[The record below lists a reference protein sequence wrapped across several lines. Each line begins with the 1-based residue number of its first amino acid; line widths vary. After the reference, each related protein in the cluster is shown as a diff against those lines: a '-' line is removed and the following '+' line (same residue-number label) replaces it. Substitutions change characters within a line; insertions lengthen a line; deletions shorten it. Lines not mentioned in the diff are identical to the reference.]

1 MQNSRIAGVIAAG
14 CGFLLLV
21 NTALILLIL
30 YIVIASQSPAGRQ
43 SLESLFASLAR
54 IITLEQDTPQPVEA
68 TVAALA
74 TEVHEL
80 ILRPDTSLSARDGS
94 PGSTP
99 TSRASAT
106 PWPTVTTRP
115 TSTPRPT
122 PTPRPSPTPG
132 PTSTPTPTVTQRP
145 TSTHTPTATATTAA
159 PAVNDAAEAD
169 VNGATTRYYV
179 TAPYNANARS
189 CPRTNCPVITSLAL
203 GTAVD
208 VLQRVDGQSI
218 GGSATWLEL
227 KQGGRTVYVHGS
239 LLSQDRPQ
247 PAAPVAR
254 PVSQPQPQAQQAQP
268 AAPAEP
274 VAQPAAD
281 TRPAYTGLSC
291 TAIREQYGDGNFGRD
306 HPAYNRNRDRDN
318 DGIACEL

>member
-30 YIVIASQSPAGRQ
+30 YIVVASQSPAGRQ

-74 TEVHEL
+74 TDVHKL
-80 ILRPDTSLSARDGS
+80 VLRPDSSSSVQVEDAR
-94 PGSTP
+94 PTP
-99 TSRASAT
+99 TATASAT
-106 PWPTVTTRP
+106 PWPTVTPRP
-115 TSTPRPT
+115 TNTPRPT
-122 PTPRPSPTPG
+122 PTARPSPTPG
-132 PTSTPTPTVTQRP
+132 PTSTPIPTATQRP
-145 TSTHTPTATATTAA
+145 TATQTPTATTAA
-159 PAVNDAAEAD
+159 PAVSDTSEAD
-169 VNGATTRYYV
+169 ANEGTTRYYV

-189 CPRTNCPVITSLAL
+189 CPRTSCPVITSLAL

-218 GGSATWLEL
+218 NGSTTWLEL
-227 KQGGRTVYVHGS
+227 KQDGRVVYVHGS

-247 PAAPVAR
+247 SAAAPLAR
-254 PVSQPQPQAQQAQP
+254 PVSQPLPQAQQAQP
-268 AAPAEP
+268 AAPVEP
-274 VAQPAAD
+274 VARPAAD

-306 HPAYNRNRDRDN
+306 HPAYTPGRDRDE